1 MKGNAPTIF
10 TGDRSLS
17 NKFLREF
24 RIYQMAN
31 RENPAMNVALDRI
44 RIAIS
49 YIHGPNVDNW
59 VEHMLN

>member
-10 TGDRSLS
+10 TGDCSLS

-44 RIAIS
+44 RITIS
-49 YIHGPNVDNW
+49 YICGPNADDW